1 MILLLNT
8 NTFYIDKVNPLTPL
22 TFLRWTSEC
31 WRLKLEVKE
40 KARQKNRRWLTVGI
54 LPPLFLPWLESAQFK
69 GGRNWNWQ
77 TAALAWSQQP
87 TLQQQNKRCLRGG
100 REREKRERG
109 RRAEVFSMLRKHQ
122 DRLILFM
129 HNACQRGV
137 WSHWR
142 PVINCV
148 TLRKHTRINRP
159 HMHIQSMAKL
169 LQKNRRLCAKGE
181 KKKNCNH
188 GKLGTDR
195 DYSSRRMLTWV

>member
-1 MILLLNT
+1 MRKLYVYIQKILFCMIK
-8 NTFYIDKVNPLTPL
+8 YIPLTPL
-22 TFLRWTSEC
+22 TFLQWTSD
-31 WRLKLEVKE
+31 WWKLKLEARE

-87 TLQQQNKRCLRGG
+87 TLQQQNKRCLREG
-100 REREKRERG
+100 REREQERK
-109 RRAEVFSMLRKHQ
+109 AEVFSMLRKHQ

-148 TLRKHTRINRP
+148 TVRKHTRINRP
-159 HMHIQSMAKL
+159 HMHIQSRAKL
-169 LQKNRRLCAKGE
+169 QQKTLCKW
-181 KKKNCNH
+181 KKN
-188 GKLGTDR
+188 L
-195 DYSSRRMLTWV
+195 